1 MRECPDKKGKQVSKK
16 HNGNAAEEQPT
27 AATVD
32 DAWVMTSIHDT
43 YHGEIILLSITKAL
57 STVWDSKVTI
67 WDSGVSKHMSPYQ
80 EDFIKY
86 EEVTDHTVRMGN
98 KS

>member
-1 MRECPDKKGKQVSKK
+1 
-16 HNGNAAEEQPT
+16 
-27 AATVD
+27 
-32 DAWVMTSIHDT
+32 MT
-43 YHGEIILLSITKAL
+43 EAL

-67 WDSGVSKHMSPYQ
+67 WDSGASKHMSPYQ

-98 KS
+98 KLQATVAGIGTLRVIVPNRDGTTMITLSNTLHVPQLHSMLVSLG